1 METLYV
7 LLIFAVAVAAIY
19 LAGKWNTSDADHY
32 MGFDNLRSRGKPKAS
47 DGDRDAK
54 KE

>member
-7 LLIFAVAVAAIY
+7 LLIFAAAITIIY

-32 MGFDNLRSRGKPKAS
+32 MGFDNLRSSRKPKAA
-47 DGDRDAK
+47 DGEKDAE